1 MVAVAAEARVTSL
14 YAALQSAEMK
24 QLETARRRAEATHR
38 LSATHR
44 ELAATRSALAETEAA
59 LASLQHSEDE
69 AERERRRLAAAV
81 DAAEAEV
88 TSLRMALID
97 AESRSSGGDG
107 AMGTIGNAIDRVIA
121 ERDFALAKN
130 AAMAE
135 QLVTLEYDKKAI
147 AARETQLLEDLK
159 TMADSGLSGLETMF
173 DRANIDVDDLLA
185 RISADYSGKGGPFTE
200 LQLANADASYGEDAR
215 MTELLADLE
224 RLSVMQFAA
233 QRVPFAKPVRGARMT
248 SGFGPRRDPFRK
260 RRSMHNGVDWAGPRG
275 TPIEATASGVVTFVG
290 RQRGFGIV
298 VEIRHAFGFE
308 TLYAHLNK
316 ARVTLGQRVEKGDR
330 IGDMGS
336 TGRSTGVHV
345 HYEVRLNN
353 RPVNPMTFIEA
364 ARDVL

>member
-1 MVAVAAEARVTSL
+1 
-14 YAALQSAEMK
+14 
-24 QLETARRRAEATHR
+24 
-38 LSATHR
+38 
-44 ELAATRSALAETEAA
+44 
-59 LASLQHSEDE
+59 
-69 AERERRRLAAAV
+69 
-81 DAAEAEV
+81 AEAEV

-135 QLVTLEYDKKAI
+135 QMVTLEYDKKAI

-200 LQLANADASYGEDAR
+200 LQLANADAGYGEDAR